1 MSQEKVDKYK
11 KEKANRQKLMRR
23 EKWVRRL
30 EYTATV
36 LVLGGLITWFS
47 MAVYTNVQAEKESQR
62 EATTT
67 IALRRSG
74 RCRLCDPPQAEN
86 PAKQDSFYDLSSL
99 KIPLSTECG
108 QRYGMFLIRIL
119 P

>member
-1 MSQEKVDKYK
+1 MSQEKG
-11 KEKANRQKLMRR
+11 

-62 EATTT
+62 EATATT
-67 IALRRSG
+67 MNVTGMQDYL
-74 RCRLCDPPQAEN
+74 AEIN
-86 PAKQDSFYDLSSL
+86 SSL
-99 KIPLSTECG
+99 EDTSEE
-108 QRYGMFLIRIL
+108 
-119 P
+119 